1 MKTTNHHKLFII
13 TLFLFGTAISNINA
27 QDSVASIPIL
37 SVRYFLPE
45 NKIPYVEVSTKKK
58 SGKKFKPIKGIPVNV
73 YFNEAAENS
82 LLGKVTTGINGEG
95 RVALPASFKA
105 TWDSLTEFKFVAVSD
120 SSGGV
125 ESLSGDVTIKKA
137 ILVIDTTTSDGIRT
151 VTAQL
156 KEKKGNEWVPVKDIE
171 MKVGVNRMGGILSA
185 GDEEA
190 YTSDSTG
197 TATVEF
203 KKDSLPGDQ
212 QGNIVLV
219 AKVEDNDAY
228 GNLLVEKTVPWG
240 IAFTPE
246 SNFFDQRTLWST
258 RSRTPYWLLFM
269 AYSIVIGV
277 WGVILYLILQISKI
291 SKLGKREANKTVVL
305 TEHRQ

>member
-1 MKTTNHHKLFII
+1 MKTNNHHKLFII

-27 QDSVASIPIL
+27 QDSVASTPVL

-58 SGKKFKPIKGIPVNV
+58 SGKKFEPIKGIPVNV
-73 YFNEAAENS
+73 YFNEATENN

-120 SSGGV
+120 SPGRV

-185 GDEEA
+185 GDEET

-212 QGNIVLV
+212 KGNIVLV

-246 SNFFDQRTLWST
+246 TNFFDQRTLWST
-258 RSRTPYWLLFM
+258 RYRTPYWLLFM

-277 WGVILYLILQISKI
+277 WGTLIYLVTQILKT
-291 SKLGKREANKTVVL
+291 KKMGREYDRNLSAQKSG
-305 TEHRQ
+305 

>member
-1 MKTTNHHKLFII
+1 MKPNNHHKLFII
-13 TLFLFGTAISNINA
+13 ILFLFGTAISNINA
-27 QDSVASIPIL
+27 QDSVTSTPVL

-58 SGKKFKPIKGIPVNV
+58 SGKKLEPIKSIPVNV
-73 YFNEAAENS
+73 YFNEATENN
-82 LLGKVTTGINGEG
+82 LLGKIATDINGKG

-105 TWDSLTEFKFVAVSD
+105 TWDSLTEFKFIAVSD

-125 ESLSGDVTIKKA
+125 ESLSFDVTIKKA
-137 ILVIDTTTSDGIRT
+137 ILVMDATSSEGTRT

-185 GDEEA
+185 GDEET
-190 YTSDSTG
+190 YTADSTG
-197 TATVEF
+197 TVTAEF

-228 GNLLVEKTVPWG
+228 GNLLVEKIVPWG

-246 SNFFDQRTLWST
+246 KNFFDQRTLWST
-258 RSRTPYWLLFM
+258 RYRTPYWLLFM

-277 WGVILYLILQISKI
+277 WGTIIFLVLQIIKI
-291 SKLGKREANKTVVL
+291 KKLGITSN
-305 TEHRQ
+305 

>member
-1 MKTTNHHKLFII
+1 MKPNNHHKLFII
-13 TLFLFGTAISNINA
+13 ILFLFGTAISNINA
-27 QDSVASIPIL
+27 QDSVTSTPVL

-58 SGKKFKPIKGIPVNV
+58 SGKKFEPIKSIPVNV
-73 YFNEAAENS
+73 YFNEATENN
-82 LLGKVTTGINGEG
+82 LLGKIVTDINGKG

-105 TWDSLTEFKFVAVSD
+105 TWDSLTEFKFIAVSD

-125 ESLSGDVTIKKA
+125 ESLSFDVTIKKA
-137 ILVIDTTTSDGIRT
+137 ILVIDATSSEGTRT

-185 GDEEA
+185 GDEET
-190 YTSDSTG
+190 YTADSTG
-197 TATVEF
+197 TVTAEF

-228 GNLLVEKTVPWG
+228 GNLLVEKIVPWG

-246 SNFFDQRTLWST
+246 KNFFDQRTLWST
-258 RSRTPYWLLFM
+258 RYRTPYWLLFM

-277 WGVILYLILQISKI
+277 WGTIIFLVLQIIKI
-291 SKLGKREANKTVVL
+291 KKLGITSN
-305 TEHRQ
+305 

>member
-1 MKTTNHHKLFII
+1 MKPNNHHKLFII
-13 TLFLFGTAISNINA
+13 ILFLFGTAISNINA
-27 QDSVASIPIL
+27 QDSVTSTPVL

-58 SGKKFKPIKGIPVNV
+58 SGKKFEPIKSIPVNV
-73 YFNEAAENS
+73 YFNEATENN
-82 LLGKVTTGINGEG
+82 LLGKIVTDINGKG

-105 TWDSLTEFKFVAVSD
+105 TWDSLTEFKFIAVSD

-125 ESLSGDVTIKKA
+125 ESLSFDVTIKKA
-137 ILVIDTTTSDGIRT
+137 ILVIDTTSSEGTRT

-185 GDEEA
+185 GDEET
-190 YTSDSTG
+190 YTADSTG
-197 TATVEF
+197 TVTAEF

-228 GNLLVEKTVPWG
+228 GNLLVEKIVPWG

-246 SNFFDQRTLWST
+246 KNFFDQRTLWST
-258 RSRTPYWLLFM
+258 RYRTPYWLLFM

-277 WGVILYLILQISKI
+277 WGTIIFLVLQIIKI
-291 SKLGKREANKTVVL
+291 KKLGITSN
-305 TEHRQ
+305 

>member
-1 MKTTNHHKLFII
+1 MKLNNHHKLFII
-13 TLFLFGTAISNINA
+13 ILFLFGTAISNINA
-27 QDSVASIPIL
+27 QDSVASVSVL
-37 SVRYFLPE
+37 SVHYFLPE

-58 SGKKFKPIKGIPVNV
+58 SGRKSEPIKGIPVNV
-73 YFNEAAENS
+73 YFNEATENN

-125 ESLSGDVTIKKA
+125 ESLNGDVTVKKA
-137 ILVIDTTTSDGIRT
+137 ILIIDTISSEGTRT
-151 VTAQL
+151 ITAQL
-156 KEKKGNEWVPVKDIE
+156 KEKKGNEWIPVKDIE

-185 GDEEA
+185 GDEET
-190 YTSDSTG
+190 YTADSTG
-197 TATVEF
+197 TATAEF

-212 QGNIVLV
+212 KGNIVLV
-219 AKVEDNDAY
+219 AKVEDNDTY

-246 SNFFDQRTLWST
+246 KNFFDQRTLWST
-258 RSRTPYWLLFM
+258 RYRTPYWLLFM

-277 WGVILYLILQISKI
+277 WGTLIYLVTQILKTR
-291 SKLGKREANKTVVL
+291 KMGREYDRNLSTQKSG
-305 TEHRQ
+305 